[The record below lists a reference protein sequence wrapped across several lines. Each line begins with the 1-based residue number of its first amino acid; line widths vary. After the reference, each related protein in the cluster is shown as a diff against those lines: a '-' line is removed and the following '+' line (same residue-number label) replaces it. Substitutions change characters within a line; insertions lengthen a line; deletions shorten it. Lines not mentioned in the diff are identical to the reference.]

1 MEYCMAMKL
10 QKPLLISSKHID
22 IELELILMDTECEV
36 ASFIIKTHAK
46 TSFSP
51 SVPQD
56 MDIVNEQTF
65 MKVQAGI
72 TIVLEYLDIHPT
84 DILHTLK
91 MASYQVKS

>member
-1 MEYCMAMKL
+1 M
-10 QKPLLISSKHID
+10 QKPL
-22 IELELILMDTECEV
+22 
-36 ASFIIKTHAK
+36 
-46 TSFSP
+46 FSP